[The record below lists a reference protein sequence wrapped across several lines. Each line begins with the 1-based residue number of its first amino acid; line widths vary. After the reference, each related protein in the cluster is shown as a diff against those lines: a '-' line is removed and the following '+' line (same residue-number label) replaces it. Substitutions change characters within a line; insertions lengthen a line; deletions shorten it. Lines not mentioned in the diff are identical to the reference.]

1 MEQIVNSIKGSNTI
15 DPFRESLLKE
25 ENQGNEEIGEIEDII
40 YETSTNNKIPSNDS
54 SSDENEQYTRL
65 LDDQDDNNY
74 LTFGEKI
81 KRILSLCTCNLID
94 NTFAFL

>member
-1 MEQIVNSIKGSNTI
+1 MEQIVNSIKGSNSI

-25 ENQGNEEIGEIEDII
+25 ENEEIEDII
-40 YETSTNNKIPSNDS
+40 YETSTNNKIKSNDNS
-54 SSDENEQYTRL
+54 NDENEQYTRL
-65 LDDQDDNNY
+65 LDDQDNNNY
-74 LTFGEKI
+74 PTFGEKI